1 MATLNR
7 TASILDENVEEMSVL
22 TIHDGDG
29 CGGGVVEEQITSSKV
44 QHLLSA
50 VEEKSLDVNTDVPD
64 NIIENSTGRNIEEL
78 YGEILF
84 ETLNNIGCPNSQET
98 CPESL
103 LDFIRD
109 AFKVSQS
116 KHDELYEI
124 ANGKEPPK
132 VRLNVEIIKAENLM
146 PKDYN
151 GMSDPFVTLYIESNA
166 VHRYNT
172 SVKPMTLNPVW
183 NEYFSLP
190 IPDDPSQETLVVE
203 VWDFDAAETV
213 GKKMNK
219 FFEVKGVKGL
229 RKFMKE
235 IAYSAATTVKD
246 DNELIGRSVIPLN
259 SIPASGMRVWYH
271 LEKGT
276 RSSRTRGSVLMHLCF
291 SAEKDSRVAA
301 QEHRN
306 LLRILLMHEL
316 ESSTLEPYLWSG
328 KYETQ
333 AEAIITQHYIQS
345 GLSEV
350 DLALCQW
357 DAYTNVHE
365 HHPLSFSLFNTI
377 LHKVI
382 ETLPT
387 YSADSDFVKT
397 FWEASRRI
405 LPSCFYIIRKIR
417 QETFTQKLGVNMLCD
432 VLEILQIFDLLTVPI
447 DVDLFPRSTYGWLG
461 KRNEDDDARLDVK
474 LVLTEAIRI
483 GARDWVNTIKET
495 CEFENE
501 NPVQQ
506 LNKLVQLMRFDVQRA
521 IEFHHKHFF
530 QTMKLKYAKILY
542 VFYQENIVEFC
553 KPVVIDACDNLVR
566 LPEADVDNVEQFE
579 NIDDYTMGTHL
590 FELYLSLKRYISLG
604 TALCT
609 AEEQG
614 ELLVYYEWFAP
625 AVSHWLDIS
634 LLKAL
639 SRIKKAIDLDEFQ
652 AVDGN
657 IRHSSSALD
666 TLSIFYTI
674 KIFWE
679 QLAWPDIQGS
689 YAFVGKIVDDVC
701 KCCAFYATR
710 ITKRIAEFTGVDPI
724 GPEEFEVT
732 KEWCVAICNIGHIQ
746 KSIPAFVRDLGVD
759 GVLKNLGESL
769 SSVEADRCRETIH
782 NVIENA
788 QDTVQNRIAAL
799 IAEVAAKMIPVM
811 RGYLFNGIDSLNEEL
826 SSVEGLFM
834 YLEKSLAILHAE
846 LDEETFER
854 MIDSIWQGFSA
865 VFYELVQGNLDKR
878 RPPSFFVNLRE
889 VLNIMASSFKYE
901 DKPFSEIT
909 TETLANVQKLLE
921 LHASETDVLI
931 HQYYKERF
939 ERQKVKAQ
947 SVYGQLTV
955 KAIFAAN
962 NVLHVHVLNAKNLL
976 PMDSNNLCDSFV
988 KMYYIPLD
996 RFGGIATHKTG
1007 VQSKTLFPL
1016 YDEEFKVQLTT
1027 EHREQEDNMLV
1038 FSIKDRDLFG
1048 MSSQYLAECYLS
1060 FADII
1065 EANGEQIRLNL
1076 SRPEYTPDSDCI
1088 RALECR
1094 QIFDKNARDFI
1105 KKLKQ
1110 RAY

>member
-1 MATLNR
+1 MATLAR
-7 TASILDENVEEMSVL
+7 HASILDENVEEEMSVL
-22 TIHDGDG
+22 TIRDNNGNG
-29 CGGGVVEEQITSSKV
+29 IIEEQITSSKV
-44 QHLLSA
+44 SSLLSA
-50 VEEKSLDVNTDVPD
+50 VEEKPLDINTDVPD
-64 NIIENSTGRNIEEL
+64 NIIEKSSGCNAEEL
-78 YGEILF
+78 YGELLF
-84 ETLNNIGCPNSQET
+84 EILNNIGCSDSQET

-103 LDFIRD
+103 LEFVRV
-109 AFKVSQS
+109 AFKISQQ
-116 KHDELYEI
+116 KHDELLEI
-124 ANGKEPPK
+124 ATGKEPPK
-132 VRLNVEIIKAENLM
+132 IRLNVEIIKAENLM
-146 PKDYN
+146 PKDHN
-151 GMSDPFVTLYIESNA
+151 GLSDPFVTLYIESNA

-190 IPDDPSQETLVVE
+190 IPDDPSKETLVVE
-203 VWDFDAAETV
+203 TWDFDAAETV
-213 GKKMNK
+213 GTKMNK
-219 FFEVKGVKGL
+219 FFEVKGVRGL
-229 RKFMKE
+229 RKLMKE
-235 IAYSAATTVKD
+235 IAYSAASTVKD

-271 LEKGT
+271 LEKGSKT
-276 RSSRTRGSVLMHLCF
+276 RTRGSVLMHLCF
-291 SAEKDSRVAA
+291 SAEKDNRVAA

-316 ESSTLEPYLWSG
+316 ESSTMEPYLWNG
-328 KYETQ
+328 KYSAQ

-357 DAYTNVHE
+357 DAFSNVHE

-387 YSADSDFVKT
+387 YSIDSEYVKT
-397 FWEASRRI
+397 FWEASKRV

-417 QETFTQKLGVNMLCD
+417 QETFTQRPGINMLCD
-432 VLEILQIFDLLTVPI
+432 VLEILEVFGLLTIPI
-447 DVDLFPRSTYGWLG
+447 DVDLFPRSTYSWLDRREEEFDG
-461 KRNEDDDARLDVK
+461 KFEIK
-474 LVLTEAIRI
+474 LILSEAIRI
-483 GARDWVNTIKET
+483 GAKDWVNTIRET
-495 CEFENE
+495 LEFENE
-501 NPVQQ
+501 NAVKQ
-506 LNKLVQLMRFDVQRA
+506 LTKLVQMMRFDVQRA

-530 QTMKLKYAKILY
+530 QTMKLKYAKLLY
-542 VFYQENIVEFC
+542 LLYQMNLIEFC
-553 KPVVIDACDNLVR
+553 KPAVLDACENLVR

-579 NIDDYTMGTHL
+579 NFDDFTMGTNL
-590 FELYLSLKRYISLG
+590 FELYLSLQKFIALG

-609 AEEQG
+609 ADEQQ
-614 ELLVYYEWFAP
+614 ELLVYHEWFTP

-639 SRIKKAIDLDEFQ
+639 SRIKKAIDLDEFKP
-652 AVDGN
+652 VDGN

-666 TLSIFYTI
+666 TLTIFYTI
-674 KIFWE
+674 KIFWQ

-701 KCCAFYATR
+701 KCCSFYASQM
-710 ITKRIAEFTGVDPI
+710 IKKIGEFSEGVS
-724 GPEEFEVT
+724 PEEFEVT
-732 KEWCVAICNIGHIQ
+732 REWCMAICNISHIQ
-746 KSIPAFVRDLGVD
+746 NSIAAFVKDLGVD

-769 SSVEADRCRETIH
+769 SSQEVERCQQTIQ

-788 QDTVQNRIAAL
+788 QDTVQNRLASL
-799 IAEVAAKMIPVM
+799 IDELANKMIPVM
-811 RGYLFNGIDSLNEEL
+811 RNYLVTGIDTLTEEL

-834 YLEKSLAILHAE
+834 YLEKSLAVLHAE
-846 LDEETFER
+846 LDDASFER
-854 MIDSIWQGFSA
+854 MIDSIWKGFSA

-889 VLNIMASSFKYE
+889 VLKIMASSFKYG
-901 DKPFSEIT
+901 DKPFSDIT
-909 TETLANVQKLLE
+909 SETLANVERLLA

-939 ERQKVKAQ
+939 ERQLTRTQ

-955 KAIFAAN
+955 KAEFAPN
-962 NVLHVHVLNAKNLL
+962 NTLHIHVLNAKNLL

-988 KMYYIPLD
+988 KLHYIPLD
-996 RFGGIATHKTG
+996 RFSGIPTHKTG

-1027 EHREQEDNMLV
+1027 EHREREDNMLV
-1038 FSIKDRDLFG
+1038 FSIKDRDMFG

-1060 FADII
+1060 FGVIF
-1065 EANGEQIRLNL
+1065 ESNGEQIRLNL

-1094 QIFDKNARDFI
+1094 QVFDKTARDFL